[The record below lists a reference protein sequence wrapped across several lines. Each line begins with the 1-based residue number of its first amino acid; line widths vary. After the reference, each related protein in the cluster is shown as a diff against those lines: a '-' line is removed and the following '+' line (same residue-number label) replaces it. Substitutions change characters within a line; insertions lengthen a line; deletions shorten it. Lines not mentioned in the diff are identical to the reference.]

1 MSAASSDELQV
12 RSLVERWAGHL
23 RAKDVEGVLSHYAP
37 EIVSFDLAPPLQYA
51 GMDSL
56 RENLSAWFPT
66 FRGPVGYE
74 IRDLIVTAAQTLA
87 FCRSLNR
94 ISGARTDGTTTE
106 VWIRMTLCCR
116 KIDGAWK
123 IVHEHAS
130 VPFYMD
136 GSYKAATDLSP
147 DAQTGSK
154 ETRHDN
160 S

>member
-1 MSAASSDELQV
+1 MSAAASASGDEALV
-12 RSLVERWAGHL
+12 RRLIGSWADAM
-23 RAKDVEGVLSHYAP
+23 RAKDVEGTLSHYAR
-37 EIVSFDLAPPLQYA
+37 EIVSFDLAPPLKYVGA
-51 GMDSL
+51 RSL
-56 RENLSAWFPT
+56 RESLKAWFPT
-66 FRGPVGYE
+66 FQGAVGYE
-74 IRDLIVTAAQTLA
+74 LRDLSVTAGQNLA

-147 DAQTGSK
+147 DDPNRLKGDPS
-154 ETRHDN
+154 
-160 S
+160 

>member
-1 MSAASSDELQV
+1 MSAAASSDELQV
-12 RSLVERWAGHL
+12 RSLVERWAGRL

-74 IRDLIVTAAQTLA
+74 IRDLIVTASTDLA

-94 ISGARTDGTTTE
+94 IIGSRADGTDTS

-130 VPFYMD
+130 VPFAMD
-136 GSYKAATDLSP
+136 GSYRALIDLKP
-147 DAQTGSK
+147 
-154 ETRHDN
+154 
-160 S
+160 

>member
-1 MSAASSDELQV
+1 MSAAASSDELQV
-12 RSLVERWAGHL
+12 RSLVERWAGRL

-37 EIVSFDLAPPLQYA
+37 EIVSFDLAPPLHYA
-51 GMDSL
+51 GMNAL

-74 IRDLIVTAAQTLA
+74 VRDLVVTASTDLA

-94 ISGARTDGTTTE
+94 ISGARTDGTATD
-106 VWIRMTLCCR
+106 VWIRMTLGCR
-116 KIDGAWK
+116 KIDGGWK

-136 GSYKAATDLSP
+136 GSYKAATDLAPEGDPS
-147 DAQTGSK
+147 
-154 ETRHDN
+154 
-160 S
+160 

>member
-1 MSAASSDELQV
+1 MSAAASSSGDEAQV
-12 RSLVERWAGHL
+12 RRLIGSWAEAM
-23 RAKDVEGVLSHYAP
+23 RAKDVEVTLSHYGR
-37 EIVSFDLAPPLQYA
+37 EVVSFYLAPPLKYVGAQ
-51 GMDSL
+51 SL
-56 RENLSAWFPT
+56 RESLTAWFPT
-66 FRGPVGYE
+66 FQGAVGYE
-74 IRDLIVTAAQTLA
+74 VRDLSVTADQNLA

-147 DAQTGSK
+147 DVPNRLEGDPS
-154 ETRHDN
+154 
-160 S
+160 